1 MQLYFS
7 PLACSMATRISLYE
21 AGVDARFLQV
31 DGRAKRVADGTDFKA
46 VNPMGMVPVLRLDDG
61 SVLTENPAILLYVA
75 DRHPKAQLAPVDGAD
90 RYRLVQ
96 WLSFVGTELHK
107 VVFNPLIDP
116 SSNDGAREYARSK
129 VKTRLDYLNA
139 HLKGREFL
147 LDRFTVADAYLTTVL
162 NWANFTGVDLKPWAA
177 VGDYLQR
184 MQARPAVKK
193 AMSEEFALYKE
204 QQARREAQEKTTA
217 ATS

>member
-1 MQLYFS
+1 MELYFS

-31 DGRAKRVADGTDFKA
+31 DGRAKKVADGSDFLA
-46 VNPMGMVPVLRLDDG
+46 VNPMGMVPALRIDDG
-61 SVLTENPAILLYVA
+61 TILTENPAILLYVT
-75 DRHPKAQLAPVDGAD
+75 DRHPKLAPKDGVD
-90 RYRLVQ
+90 RYKLVQ

-116 SSNDGAREYARSK
+116 SSNDGAKEYARSK
-129 VKTRLDYLNA
+129 VKARLDYLNA
-139 HLKGREFL
+139 YLKGREFL

-177 VGDYLQR
+177 VTEYVQR

-193 AMSEEFALYKE
+193 ALSEEFGLYKE
-204 QQARREAQEKTTA
+204 QQARREAQKA
-217 ATS
+217 ATA